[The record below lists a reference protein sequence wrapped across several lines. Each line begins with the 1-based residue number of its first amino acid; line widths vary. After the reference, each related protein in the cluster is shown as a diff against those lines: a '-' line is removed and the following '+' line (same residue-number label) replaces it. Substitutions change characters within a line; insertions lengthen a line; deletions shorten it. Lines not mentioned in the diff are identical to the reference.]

1 MTAPDSPDPYS
12 IEWDNLTQYL
22 RGESYLDVADRID
35 AAGND
40 LPTVL
45 AALEFGL
52 ETCSGEAAEILE
64 RMYRALTIAAE
75 TGGHGIDVAITDG
88 PLADRIGRAG
98 DFTGQSV
105 KGILVV
111 AFGTIDSTR
120 DMDEQ
125 FDRGVVRLREL
136 LEVSEAAM
144 PGGSGLSNKIRE
156 AFDAGLNEAEIARA
170 TKRYSE
176 MDVARLIRRPR

>member
-1 MTAPDSPDPYS
+1 MPFAPSPG
-12 IEWDNLTQYL
+12 ERAFQAL
-22 RGESYLDVADRID
+22 RDVRHEPLWLADADRPPARDLLADRID

-64 RMYRALTIAAE
+64 RMYRALTSAAE

-156 AFDAGLNEAEIARA
+156 AFDAGRMAKLLSRNRPA
-170 TKRYSE
+170 T
-176 MDVARLIRRPR
+176 D